1 MKFLSILAIG
11 VAAANAAVFE
21 LYEGDNCSG
30 KMVERR
36 NVYDNTC
43 AYVTGF
49 RSAKM
54 IKPGGGGQ
62 MISIYKNRACAA
74 PRLRCLEAFN
84 LGCHNAN
91 DYANAISSYTHCG

>member
-1 MKFLSILAIG
+1 MKLLSIITLFSALSS
-11 VAAANAAVFE
+11 AAVFE

-43 AYVTGF
+43 AYTKTY

-54 IKPGGGGQ
+54 IKKGGNGQ
-62 MISIYKNRACAA
+62 MISFYKNKACAA
-74 PRLRCLEAFN
+74 PRLRCIEAFS
-84 LGCHNAN
+84 LGCHGTN

>member
-1 MKFLSILAIG
+1 MKFLSILTLG

-43 AYVTGF
+43 AYVKTF

-54 IKPGGGGQ
+54 IKKGGGGQ
-62 MISIYKNRACAA
+62 MISFYKNKACAA
-74 PRLRCLEAFN
+74 PRLRCLEAHV

-91 DYANAISSYTHCG
+91 DYSKAISSYTHCG